1 MNFDNNPPFKK
12 FKLYKDLTKDSFCT
26 LDLDNSFI
34 VFNSIDNILY
44 LIYSNEEKSIIS
56 NNIIDNKKINEIKNA
71 HNKKV
76 FSYRHILDTK
86 KERDLIISIS
96 YDQNIKLW
104 NINNFQCILD
114 LTNINKNGWI
124 YSACFLNNN
133 DNLFIITSNSNY
145 FGQIIEPIKIYDL
158 KGRKICEINDS
169 NYNTYFI
176 NVYYDN
182 KYDKNFIIT
191 GNAGYSTSYDFDMN
205 KKYHQYID
213 NGNDSEYGCTHDS
226 IIMTLD
232 NEGIAKLI
240 ESSIDGHIRIWNFH
254 TGILLNKIRIG
265 ISALYGLCLLN
276 EEYLF
281 IGCEDKTIKIL
292 KLSNGTIMDHNLI
305 GHKRDVITIKKII
318 HPEFKECLLSQGL
331 QSDQIKLWI
340 NSV

>member
-34 VFNSIDNILY
+34 VFKSIDNILY

-56 NNIIDNKKINEIKNA
+56 YNIIDNKKINEIKNA

-86 KERDLIISIS
+86 NERDLIISIS
-96 YDQNIKLW
+96 CDQNIKLW
-104 NINNFQCILD
+104 NINNFECILD

-133 DNLFIITSNSNY
+133 DNIYIITSNSNY
-145 FGQIIEPIKIYDL
+145 FDQNIEPIKIYDL
-158 KGRKICEINDS
+158 NGNKISEINDS

-176 NVYYDN
+176 NSYYDTKFN
-182 KYDKNFIIT
+182 KNFIIT
-191 GNAGYSTSYDFDMN
+191 GNAGYTTSFDFN
-205 KKYHQYID
+205 KNKIYHQYID
-213 NGNDSEYGCTHDS
+213 NENDIEYACTHDS
-226 IIMTLD
+226 IIVILD
-232 NEGIAKLI
+232 NEGITKLI
-240 ESSIDGHIRIWNFH
+240 ESSVDGHIRIWNFH
-254 TGILLNKIRIG
+254 TCILFNKIKICN
-265 ISALYGLCLLN
+265 SALYGLCLLN

-281 IGCEDKTIKIL
+281 IGCEDKTIRIL
-292 KLSNGTIMDHNLI
+292 KLSNGRIMDHNLI
-305 GHKRDVITIKKII
+305 GHKRDVIAIKKII

-331 QSDQIKLWI
+331 QKDQIKLWI
-340 NSV
+340 NSA